1 MNLTLLSLSSLSL
14 LFSFNPNII
23 NSALYELAVGDILED
38 RGTTLSLSAAL
49 RGNTMIKRVT
59 FREYRYVNEHLNII
73 LEALA
78 DTNVH
83 KISVGPQSQII
94 AYDGRYAMAVA
105 RQSHNL
111 SSLVKLDLNMCRIG
125 TNGAIQLAAIFATN
139 TTLTHVML
147 QENDI
152 GDEGAVAIGY
162 MLKHKN
168 RTLKEII
175 LDTNDVS
182 PYGQRALRNAIYD
195 DTSFN
200 AMEKCNHVLQSY
212 FYNPRSVF
220 GPSVMNDALSS
231 HAANLRSKS
240 TKNAITK
247 KLIRMLHKKYHVK
260 LHFDTFLNTETE
272 VLPTVLG
279 WMTTRCDLNMV
290 YSFKPILL
298 NLLEGRKGE
307 TSKNK

>member
-1 MNLTLLSLSSLSL
+1 M
-14 LFSFNPNII
+14 
-23 NSALYELAVGDILED
+23 GDILED
-38 RGTTLSLSAAL
+38 RETTDSLAKAL
-49 RGNTMIKRVT
+49 RGNTQIKRVT
-59 FREYRYVNEHLNII
+59 FREYGYVSEHLNII

-78 DTNVH
+78 DTRVH

-105 RQSHNL
+105 RQSPNL
-111 SSLVKLDLNMCRIG
+111 KSLVKLDLNMCRIG
-125 TNGAIQLAAIFATN
+125 TNGSITLAAILATN

-162 MLKHKN
+162 MIKHKN

-195 DTSFN
+195 DSSFD
-200 AMEKCNHVLQSY
+200 AMEKCNHTLQSY

-220 GPSVMNDALSS
+220 GPAVMNDALSS

-240 TKNAITK
+240 TRNAITK
-247 KLIRMLHKKYHVK
+247 KLTRMLQKNYRVK
-260 LHFDTFLNTETE
+260 LHFDTFLNIETE
-272 VLPTVLG
+272 VLPNVLG
-279 WMTTRCDLNMV
+279 WMTTKCDLNMV

-298 NLLEGRKGE
+298 NLLEGRKGN
-307 TSKNK
+307 SLK